1 MSLFDIKVL
10 PSFTFIT
17 AGEFRHHCVVI
28 SSIVAGDMANL
39 AGKHDKNVDAMTT
52 GLTYLVYNPEAVADL
67 EEGLA
72 QSITIVRCVHA
83 RETEQCVFK
92 RPLSRGALFDP
103 VACDRKVTICIR
115 CLPCITGQTNVPG
128 DRPTLRRRVE

>member
-1 MSLFDIKVL
+1 MSLFDVEVL

-17 AGEFRHHCVVI
+17 AGEFCHHCAVI
-28 SSIVAGDMANL
+28 SGIVAGDMADL
-39 AGKHDKNVDAMTT
+39 AGNHDKNIEAMTT
-52 GLTYLVYNPEAVADL
+52 AIIYLVYNPEAVADL

-72 QSITIVRCVHA
+72 QSINIVRCVHA
-83 RETEQCVFK
+83 RETEQRVFK
-92 RPLSRGALFDP
+92 RPLSRRALFDP

-128 DRPTLRRRVE
+128 DRPTL